1 MVPIDSTKR
10 RFSDIWPQLAVSSC
24 VLLAPP
30 ILMAAGL
37 TYFGSPPPQSAPQA
51 GGAASLEVGSQANS
65 LMQPEVSPGAS
76 FTAAS
81 TDQRPFIPE
90 ARPPVEPPAQVDRCP
105 AEATNDTAAA
115 VPERSPDATR
125 KVARDEPRNAHGSR
139 RARTLS
145 DIFPFLRWSGR

>member
-30 ILMAAGL
+30 LLMAAGL
-37 TYFGSPPPQSAPQA
+37 TYFGSPPPPSTAQA
-51 GGAASLEVGSQANS
+51 AGAASLEIGSQANS

-81 TDQRPFIPE
+81 TERRPFIAE
-90 ARPPVEPPAQVDRCP
+90 ARPPVEPPAQVDRRP
-105 AEATNDTAAA
+105 AEAINDTSAA
-115 VPERSPDATR
+115 VSERSPDATR
-125 KVARDEPRNAHGSR
+125 KVARDEPRNGHGSR
-139 RARTLS
+139 RQRTLS
-145 DIFPFLRWSGR
+145 DIFPFLRPTGR

>member
-81 TDQRPFIPE
+81 TQQRPVIPE
-90 ARPPVEPPAQVDRCP
+90 MHPPIEPPAQVDRRP
-105 AEATNDTAAA
+105 AEATNDTSAT
-115 VPERSPDATR
+115 VPERSDATR
-125 KVARDEPRNAHGSR
+125 KVARDEPRNGHGSR
-139 RARTLS
+139 RQRTLS
-145 DIFPFLRWSGR
+145 DIFPFLRPGGR

>member
-37 TYFGSPPPQSAPQA
+37 TYFGSPPPQSTAQA
-51 GGAASLEVGSQANS
+51 AGAANLETGSQANS
-65 LMQPEVSPGAS
+65 LMRPEVSPGAS

-81 TDQRPFIPE
+81 TEQRPFTT
-90 ARPPVEPPAQVDRCP
+90 RPPVEPPAQVDRRP
-105 AEATNDTAAA
+105 AEAVNDTSAAA
-115 VPERSPDATR
+115 PERSPDATR
-125 KVARDEPRNAHGSR
+125 KVARDEPRNGHGSR
-139 RARTLS
+139 RQRTLS
-145 DIFPFLRWSGR
+145 DIFPFFRPSGR